1 MMPIIYFPNRS
12 TARWMPGAALAHVFG
27 RHLRM
32 QFDLGIE
39 RQKSEFGEGRIV
51 CGVGHLNEQVPAPLS
66 AVVGEV
72 HCFGFLLVEDRM
84 DRLAERTG
92 RAAALPASCGMFT
105 LQESHG
111 RMLLIVRNVL
121 FTISVAC
128 RDSVAHGQ
136 SAVLP

>member
-1 MMPIIYFPNRS
+1 
-12 TARWMPGAALAHVFG
+12 
-27 RHLRM
+27 M

-92 RAAALPASCGMFT
+92 PGSRVAGVM
-105 LQESHG
+105 
-111 RMLLIVRNVL
+111 RNVHL
-121 FTISVAC
+121 AGIAWSDAP
-128 RDSVAHGQ
+128 DSA
-136 SAVLP
+136 